1 MYTREML
8 IGLPP
13 EERVVALEQ
22 VLNHVYKAIMYE
34 HGKDQGEALN
44 QGMQIIEAV
53 LPDLRDKL

>member
-1 MYTREML
+1 MYTHDML

-22 VLNHVYKAIMYE
+22 VLNQVYKAIMYE
-34 HGKDQGEALN
+34 PGKDQGEALN